1 VLATLSLR
9 QWEAS
14 AERHVH
20 EQARDMATM
29 CVEKI
34 EAAVLKA
41 EEEALGS
48 LRQVVLDPDFAPER
62 PERVQAWL
70 TRTPFFE
77 AAYLVD
83 RQGTVLYPPP
93 TRSEGSAMLARKCR
107 RASGTA
113 RADVTSPRV
122 TRWRWWR

>member
-1 VLATLSLR
+1 
-9 QWEAS
+9 
-14 AERHVH
+14 
-20 EQARDMATM
+20 MATM

-62 PERVQAWL
+62 SERVQAWL

-83 RQGTVLYPPP
+83 RQGAVLYPPP
-93 TRSEGSAMLARKCR
+93 TRGEGSAMLAAL
-107 RASGTA
+107 RAEVPPGFWDREA
-113 RADVTSPRV
+113 GVTSPRA